1 MKNRACLLFFMAF
14 VCPAWAQT
22 TPDSPTPEIIL
33 PSQQTNGGG
42 GDNPSALKAGPPDSL
57 MLVQAQMPE
66 KLNGLGELINDIVAY
81 FPMDDTHLGC
91 LAWST
96 KPVGVVAVGNVVIK
110 QDGGR

>member
-1 MKNRACLLFFMAF
+1 MMNRACLLFFLALI
-14 VCPAWAQT
+14 CPAWSQT
-22 TPDSPTPEIIL
+22 TTDSPTPEIIL
-33 PSQQTNGGG
+33 PSQQTNSG
-42 GDNPSALKAGPPDSL
+42 NPSSPNAGPPDSL

-66 KLNGLGELINDIVAY
+66 KLNGLGDLVNDIVAY